1 MVKVKL
7 MEQED
12 LIRSKLGINDIRTIR
27 QIIGNKELYDQVSK
41 RDVIT
46 HKDLISEYNVADAFI
61 KDMRRNGTVSYFTTA
76 GTINKAQKGSK
87 IFYFRDEMEDLLG
100 TRVNYY
106 PTVRVRYN
114 MMNEFII
121 QVIKTFEPERHV
133 EIFKM
138 YLLDNKSVEQIAE
151 ELYISKE
158 RVRQMLTKTH
168 RRTLLD
174 LKRMAEYYPRDRD
187 LMSLYIER
195 EHLLNLNK
203 QLKDKFERDKETKLR
218 ADQLAQ
224 KHVQHFLQHK
234 LQLDLLSKKLTEYPD
249 WMLSVRGLNCL
260 RDAGIE
266 TLEDLLCHNVRDIR
280 RIRNMGTK
288 TLNEIINWLE
298 DEFKWKMPQ

>member
-12 LIRSKLGINDIRTIR
+12 LIRGKLGINDIRTIR
-27 QIIGNKELYDQVSK
+27 QIIGNKELFDQISK
-41 RDVIT
+41 RDVIA

-76 GTINKAQKGSK
+76 GTINKTQKGTK

-121 QVIKTFEPERHV
+121 QIIKEFESERYV
-133 EIFKM
+133 KLFEM
-138 YLLDNKSVEQIAE
+138 YLVDNKSVEQIAE

-168 RRTLLD
+168 RRTLLN
-174 LKRMAEYYPRDRD
+174 LKRMAQYHPRDKD
-187 LMSLYIER
+187 LMSLHIER

-218 ADQLAQ
+218 AGQLAQ

-234 LQLDLLSKKLTEYPD
+234 LQLDLLNKKLTEYD
-249 WMLSVRGLNCL
+249 WILSVRALNCL
-260 RDAGIE
+260 RDADIE
-266 TLEDLLCHNVRDIR
+266 TLEDLLCYNERDIR
-280 RIRNMGTK
+280 RIRNMGKK
-288 TLNEIINWLE
+288 TLNEIKDWLL
-298 DEFKWKMPQ
+298 DEFKWRMPQ

>member
-1 MVKVKL
+1 

-12 LIRSKLGINDIRTIR
+12 LIRSKLDINDIRTIR
-27 QIIGNKELYDQVSK
+27 QIIGNKELYDQISK
-41 RDVIT
+41 REVIA

-76 GTINKAQKGSK
+76 GTINKAQKGTK

-100 TRVNYY
+100 AQVNYY

-121 QVIKTFEPERHV
+121 QIIKEFEPERHV
-133 EIFKM
+133 ELFKM
-138 YLLDNKSVEQIAE
+138 YLVDNKSVEQIAE

-158 RVRQMLTKTH
+158 RVRQILTKTH

-174 LKRMAEYYPRDRD
+174 LNRMAKYHPREND
-187 LMSLYIER
+187 LMSLRIER

-203 QLKDKFERDKETKLR
+203 QLKDKFERNVETKLR

-234 LQLDLLSKKLTEYPD
+234 LPLELLSQKLTENLDCP
-249 WMLSVRGLNCL
+249 LSVRALNCL
-260 RDAGIE
+260 KDTDIN
-266 TLEDLLCHNVRDIR
+266 TLEDLLCYNVRDIR
-280 RIRNMGTK
+280 RIRNMGNK
-288 TLNEIINWLE
+288 TVDEIKDWLLE
-298 DEFKWKMPQ
+298 EFKWVMPN